1 MTGVSP
7 LRNYGHFSR
16 SREHN
21 FIALTLVITD
31 IDQHLGNIKFEL
43 SQIIMYHSSS
53 FSVRLCLRTFK
64 KVFNGSISVFFIT
77 KGHSNVAHQFS
88 ILGDKVLLEYH
99 LCRLLRATK
108 AGWRVYK
115 VNKVLTLIVCKNCR
129 TAIGHWRQY
138 TVIPLISKIYF
149 LAPRYYGF
157 SLLGTLNGGPGGCL
171 Q

>member
-1 MTGVSP
+1 M
-7 LRNYGHFSR
+7 FSMR
-16 SREHN
+16 HKV
-21 FIALTLVITD
+21 A
-31 IDQHLGNIKFEL
+31 
-43 SQIIMYHSSS
+43 SSA
-53 FSVRLCLRTFK
+53 FYLHLRTFK

-77 KGHSNVAHQFS
+77 KGYSNVAHQFS

-138 TVIPLISKIYF
+138 TVIALISKIYF
-149 LAPRYYGF
+149 SHPVTTDSHY
-157 SLLGTLNGGPGGCL
+157 LLRDTKWRSRGVSTITGVDSVLLFQIIKNCT
-171 Q
+171 